1 MKKVLTFFDI
11 FLIGLGYIIGAGM
24 YSLIYLTT
32 KYGREFTWL
41 SFIVGGLISLMT
53 GLSYA
58 DLSKHFD
65 TTASDY
71 DYITEGLSQKY
82 KITAGTLVVGVGIL
96 TISCLSLAFSNIT
109 KKMFNKLPYALILIL
124 SIATPALIN
133 IFDVKTTSYVNTAIS
148 ATEILTLFVLVIAT
162 FLKIGLNGSSNKTI
176 QKFTNFSKVNYKDMI
191 KNNFDFK
198 HFDIGK
204 MFHGAFLTIIA
215 FSGFEVLPKLAEE
228 TIDSRENIPKAII
241 WSIIFVIILYALISI
256 SLNTVLGHR
265 HVSDNINPITI
276 AFKELFGANTE
287 GLINIITLT
296 SIMGGIL
303 LTILLTSR
311 QLYGVSQRK
320 VFPKIFAEIN
330 ERTKTPVNSTIIV
343 SLISLLICFI
353 INIDT
358 TNHLINLLLFIIFFL
373 INLANIKMNYDG
385 KMKENIANKNGEKK
399 GLKAI
404 PIYSVIGV
412 ISSGLIII
420 KSLKDSFLK

>member
-1 MKKVLTFFDI
+1 M
-11 FLIGLGYIIGAGM
+11 
-24 YSLIYLTT
+24 
-32 KYGREFTWL
+32 
-41 SFIVGGLISLMT
+41 
-53 GLSYA
+53 
-58 DLSKHFD
+58 
-65 TTASDY
+65 
-71 DYITEGLSQKY
+71 
-82 KITAGTLVVGVGIL
+82 
-96 TISCLSLAFSNIT
+96 

-148 ATEILTLFVLVIAT
+148 ATEILTLFVLVIGT

-412 ISSGLIII
+412 ISYGLII
-420 KSLKDSFLK
+420 LK